1 MNEWYSRSKLAILTG
16 AGPLRIFRTDLQ
28 KQFCKELVNDRNGI
42 D

>member
-1 MNEWYSRSKLAILTG
+1 MNEWYSWSKLAILTG
-16 AGPLRIFRTDLQ
+16 AGPLRIRTDSQ